1 MSTLRQGNVALVT
14 GGTSGIG
21 LALVEALHARGAVV
35 WFCARNAEAVAALQS
50 RLPGTKG
57 YICDVTISFALTSM
71 AHKIETIEGRLD
83 VLIANVGAM
92 HKLDFTKA
100 PLSES
105 SIRSEIDLNLTSVVL
120 TVNAFLPALT
130 KSPVPHIVVVGS
142 GYGWS
147 PAASAP
153 LYSAAKAGVRAFVKS
168 LRAQLRSSGVHV
180 MEVVPPAVDTP
191 GVVQGSGPRLA
202 PSDIARV
209 TLRGIDRRL
218 PAVFAGET
226 RLLPFMLR
234 VAPAA
239 LERMTL
245 RD

>member
-1 MSTLRQGNVALVT
+1 MSTLDRGHVALVT

-21 LALVEALHARGAVV
+21 RALVEALHARGVVV

-57 YICDVTISFALTSM
+57 YVCDVTVSSALTSM
-71 AHKIETIEGRLD
+71 ANELENVERRLD
-83 VLIANVGAM
+83 VLIANVGAI
-92 HKLDFTKA
+92 HHLDFTKA
-100 PLSES
+100 PLAES
-105 SIRSEIDLNLTSVVL
+105 SIRSEIDLNLTSAVL

-130 KSPVPHIVVVGS
+130 KSSAPHVVVMGS

-147 PAASAP
+147 PAARAP
-153 LYSAAKAGVRAFVKS
+153 LYSAAKAGLRAFVKS

-191 GVVQGSGPRLA
+191 GAVQGSGPRLA
-202 PSDIARV
+202 PAEIARV
-209 TLRGIDRRL
+209 TLRGIDHRV
-218 PAVFAGET
+218 PTVFAGQT
-226 RLLPFMLR
+226 RLIPFMLR

-239 LERMTL
+239 LERITL

>member
-1 MSTLRQGNVALVT
+1 MTTLSQGHVALVT

-21 LALVEALHARGAVV
+21 LALVDSLHARGVV
-35 WFCARNAEAVAALQS
+35 VRFCARNAEAVAALQS

-57 YICDVTISFALTSM
+57 YVCDVNVSSALASM
-71 AHKIETIEGRLD
+71 ANEIENLDGRLD

-92 HKLDFTKA
+92 HQLDFTKA
-100 PLSES
+100 PIAEDR
-105 SIRSEIDLNLTSVVL
+105 IRCEIDLNLTSVVL
-120 TVNAFLPALT
+120 TVNAFLPVLK
-130 KSPVPHIVVVGS
+130 KSATAHIVVVGS

-147 PAASAP
+147 PAGSAP
-153 LYSAAKAGVRAFVKS
+153 LYSAAKAGLRAFVKS

-191 GVVQGSGPRLA
+191 GAVQGSGPRLA
-202 PSDIARV
+202 PSEIARV

-218 PAVFAGET
+218 PAVFAGQT
-226 RLLPFMLR
+226 RFLPFMLR
-234 VAPAA
+234 IAPAA